1 MSFAAGIIAAG
12 EGLRL
17 SRSHPGTVKPL
28 VPVAGRPLS
37 HWIAGTLR
45 TAGARELAVLTNSR
59 GSAVAP
65 SLSAAFPGL
74 AFDFVTADTAS
85 SYESFRLVSR
95 RLAAREDAFLIST
108 VDALVPAADVA
119 RFWAECRAARADAG
133 LALTAHVDDEKPLW
147 ADVDEAGLVSAVGDD
162 ARTRRRVTCG
172 LYFMTRSAAER
183 LPEPAAHPR
192 LRDFWRSLVA
202 SGARVSGPTL
212 SKTLDVD
219 RPEDVAAAE
228 TYLTIGGPALGTPLM
243 KEIHASRSD
252 A

>member
-1 MSFAAGIIAAG
+1 MSFAAGVIAAG
-12 EGLRL
+12 EGSRL
-17 SRSHPGTVKPL
+17 ARSHPAVVKPL

-37 HWIAGTLR
+37 HWIVGTLR
-45 TAGARELAVLTNSR
+45 DAGARGLTVLVNSR
-59 GSAVAP
+59 GGAVPP
-65 SLSAAFPGL
+65 SLTAAFPGF
-74 AFDFVTADTAS
+74 AFDFVSKDTAS

-95 RLAAREDAFLIST
+95 RLAEREESFLIST

-119 RFWAECRAARADAG
+119 RFHAECVAARAEAG

-162 ARTRRRVTCG
+162 ARTRRRATCG
-172 LYFMTRSAAER
+172 LYFMTRAAAAR
-183 LPEPAAHPR
+183 LPEPAAHAR
-192 LRDFWRSLVA
+192 LRDFWRALAA

-228 TYLTIGGPALGTPLM
+228 TYLTTET
-243 KEIHASRSD
+243 KR
-252 A
+252 

>member
-1 MSFAAGIIAAG
+1 MSFAAAMIAAG
-12 EGLRL
+12 EGSRL
-17 SRSHPGTVKPL
+17 SRSHPATIKPL

-37 HWIAGTLR
+37 HWIVGTLR
-45 TAGARELAVLTNSR
+45 AAGARELTVLTNSR
-59 GSAVAP
+59 GSALPP
-65 SLSAAFPGL
+65 SLSAAFPGF

-95 RLAAREDAFLIST
+95 RLAEREDAFLISA
-108 VDALVPAADVA
+108 VDALAPARDVV

-172 LYFMTRSAAER
+172 LYFMTRNSAAR
-183 LPEPAAHPR
+183 LPEPAAHAR
-192 LRDFWRSLVA
+192 LRDFWRTLVA

-219 RPEDVAAAE
+219 RPEDIVSAE
-228 TYLTIGGPALGTPLM
+228 TYLTRETNP
-243 KEIHASRSD
+243 
-252 A
+252 